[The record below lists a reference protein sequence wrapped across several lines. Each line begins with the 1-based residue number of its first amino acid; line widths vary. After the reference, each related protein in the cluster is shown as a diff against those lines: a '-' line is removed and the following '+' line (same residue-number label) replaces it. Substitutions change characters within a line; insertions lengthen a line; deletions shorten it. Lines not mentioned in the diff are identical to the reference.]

1 MKDTAFPSSSRVLRR
16 LLQGLGV
23 LLLSGL
29 VAALVLLALA
39 LHDQPLVRREAAS
52 MSAED
57 LLRVKL
63 LLRAAD
69 PRHPAPQAAGRGAD
83 GTALRVLRADSR
95 DIDLLLNDATQRL
108 LRLPS
113 RLVPGAG
120 SARLQASLEMPAS
133 PFGRW
138 LNIEADLRETAGLP
152 VLERLR
158 LGGVPVPPALAEAL
172 LRHELTR
179 RGLIEQ
185 AELLIDMVRRVSLQP
200 QEVEIA
206 YVWREDTPDRL
217 RASLVPQALQ
227 QRLQA
232 HAGEL
237 ARLARKA
244 PEPAPLATLLQ
255 PMLGFAA
262 GRCGL
267 DCPPQDLA
275 AEHRAALVVLALHA
289 AGQPLSRIV
298 PQARDW
304 PRPPAR
310 TVTLLGRPDFA
321 MHFLVSAV
329 LAAEGG
335 GRLADAIGIY
345 KEVIDSRDGSGFS
358 FNDIAADRAGT
369 RFGQIA
375 VQDPGRLRAA
385 ALQDADA
392 ALKEADFMPPV
403 DGLPEFMP
411 QAEFQARYGGIGAA
425 PYRRMMAE
433 IEQRVMSR
441 PLLR

>member
-158 LGGVPVPPALAEAL
+158 LGGVPVPPALAELLRRPARAEPCAPEYAALRDAL
-172 LRHELTR
+172 LR
-179 RGLIEQ
+179 
-185 AELLIDMVRRVSLQP
+185 
-200 QEVEIA
+200 
-206 YVWREDTPDRL
+206 
-217 RASLVPQALQ
+217 
-227 QRLQA
+227 
-232 HAGEL
+232 
-237 ARLARKA
+237 
-244 PEPAPLATLLQ
+244 
-255 PMLGFAA
+255 
-262 GRCGL
+262 
-267 DCPPQDLA
+267 
-275 AEHRAALVVLALHA
+275 
-289 AGQPLSRIV
+289 
-298 PQARDW
+298 
-304 PRPPAR
+304 
-310 TVTLLGRPDFA
+310 
-321 MHFLVSAV
+321 
-329 LAAEGG
+329 
-335 GRLADAIGIY
+335 
-345 KEVIDSRDGSGFS
+345 
-358 FNDIAADRAGT
+358 
-369 RFGQIA
+369 
-375 VQDPGRLRAA
+375 
-385 ALQDADA
+385 
-392 ALKEADFMPPV
+392 
-403 DGLPEFMP
+403 
-411 QAEFQARYGGIGAA
+411 
-425 PYRRMMAE
+425 
-433 IEQRVMSR
+433 
-441 PLLR
+441 

>member
-1 MKDTAFPSSSRVLRR
+1 MKDTASPSSSRVLRR

-232 HAGEL
+232 HAREL

-411 QAEFQARYGGIGAA
+411 QAEFQARYGGKVI
-425 PYRRMMAE
+425 
-433 IEQRVMSR
+433 QRDFDGEPDRLSEMDAR

>member
-1 MKDTAFPSSSRVLRR
+1 MKDTASPSSSRVLRR

-39 LHDQPLVRREAAS
+39 FHDQPLVRREAAS

-69 PRHPAPQAAGRGAD
+69 PRHPAPQAAGSGTD

-232 HAGEL
+232 HAREL

-267 DCPPQDLA
+267 DCPSSCRRPSSRPATA
-275 AEHRAALVVLALHA
+275 ASA
-289 AGQPLSRIV
+289 
-298 PQARDW
+298 
-304 PRPPAR
+304 PRP
-310 TVTLLGRPDFA
+310 T
-321 MHFLVSAV
+321 
-329 LAAEGG
+329 AA
-335 GRLADAIGIY
+335 
-345 KEVIDSRDGSGFS
+345 
-358 FNDIAADRAGT
+358 
-369 RFGQIA
+369 
-375 VQDPGRLRAA
+375 
-385 ALQDADA
+385 
-392 ALKEADFMPPV
+392 
-403 DGLPEFMP
+403 
-411 QAEFQARYGGIGAA
+411 
-425 PYRRMMAE
+425 
-433 IEQRVMSR
+433 
-441 PLLR
+441 